1 MFDEK
6 NVTLVYKSTME
17 NNNPLSPH
25 LQIYKWQISSL
36 LSITHRI
43 VGVINFF
50 AIVLICFWAV
60 LLVFGQSNYSNIN
73 IILVYKLKMENNN
86 PLSPH
91 LQIYKW
97 QISSLLSITHRIVG
111 VINFFAIILICVWAI
126 FIIFGQNNYS
136 AVNFFLNTSF
146 GKFIIISLCW
156 TFSFHI
162 LNELRHL
169 VWDAGYGFDL
179 KVAKITGMIAFIGS
193 FVLTILFY
201 ILGRNFF

>member
-6 NVTLVYKSTME
+6 NVTLVYKSSME

-50 AIVLICFWAV
+50 AIVLICIWAII
-60 LLVFGQSNYSNIN
+60 LVFGENSYSI
-73 IILVYKLKMENNN
+73 
-86 PLSPH
+86 
-91 LQIYKW
+91 
-97 QISSLLSITHRIVG
+97 
-111 VINFFAIILICVWAI
+111 
-126 FIIFGQNNYS
+126 
-136 AVNFFLNTSF
+136 LNTILDSGF
-146 GKFIIISLCW
+146 GKFLTISLCW

-169 VWDAGYGFDL
+169 IWDAGYGFDL
-179 KVAKITGMIAFIGS
+179 KISKITGIIAFIGS

-201 ILGRNFF
+201 TVGRNFF

>member
-6 NVTLVYKSTME
+6 NVTLVYKSSME

-50 AIVLICFWAV
+50 AIVLICIWAIM
-60 LLVFGQSNYSNIN
+60 LVFGENSYSI
-73 IILVYKLKMENNN
+73 
-86 PLSPH
+86 
-91 LQIYKW
+91 
-97 QISSLLSITHRIVG
+97 
-111 VINFFAIILICVWAI
+111 
-126 FIIFGQNNYS
+126 
-136 AVNFFLNTSF
+136 LNTILDSGF
-146 GKFIIISLCW
+146 GKFLTISLCW

-169 VWDAGYGFDL
+169 IWDAG
-179 KVAKITGMIAFIGS
+179 
-193 FVLTILFY
+193 
-201 ILGRNFF
+201 